1 MNEIE
6 YGLSSEMHDIISSIR
21 DLLRESSNIVQ
32 SINTIMV
39 ELDTIRK
46 KYRGEKISK
55 GDYVIEGRQGTIYD
69 KYEVELLKNV
79 LGIKTEYWNPSW
91 VFVSWEELF
100 GKIDKINKILDKIRD
115 QKDELET
122 ILIKSSEIKT
132 RTDTIFKY
140 LPK

>member
-21 DLLRESSNIVQ
+21 DLLRESSNTAQ
-32 SINTIMV
+32 NINTIMV

-55 GDYVIEGRQGTIYD
+55 GDYDIEGRQGTIYD
-69 KYEVELLKNV
+69 KHEAELLKNV
-79 LGIKTEYWNPSW
+79 LDIKTEYWNPSW

-100 GKIDKINKILDKIRD
+100 SKIDKINKILDKIRS

-132 RTDTIFKY
+132 RVDTIFKY
-140 LPK
+140 